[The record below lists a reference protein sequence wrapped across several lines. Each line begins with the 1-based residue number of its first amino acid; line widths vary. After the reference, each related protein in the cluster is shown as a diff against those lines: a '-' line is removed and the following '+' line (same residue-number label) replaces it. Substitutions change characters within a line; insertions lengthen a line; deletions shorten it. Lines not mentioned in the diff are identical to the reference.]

1 MKPQNFSKV
10 NRKNNSTKRRLK
22 SSYIISLLSIT
33 LVLFVLS
40 IFTLLVLYANR
51 ISSYIKENIG
61 FEIVM
66 KKGVKEAD
74 ILSLQKELDK
84 KNFVKSTKYI
94 SKDEATRQLSE
105 DLGDDILQWL
115 GDVENPLLPSIDVRF
130 TSEYANNDS
139 IARIEE
145 WVTKKKIVKEVY
157 FQKSLINSIN
167 ENVNILGAL
176 LLLVGAV
183 LLIMAVTLIGN
194 TVRLSIYAKRFIVRS
209 MQLVGATQEF
219 IMKPFMKTFIIQGV
233 IGSFVALALLTVF
246 IVTMMKKVPELVIL
260 TNFGGIAT
268 IYLSTLLLGVIL
280 TSLASFF
287 SMRKYLD
294 ADIDEL
300 YE

>member
-1 MKPQNFSKV
+1 M
-10 NRKNNSTKRRLK
+10 NRKNNSTKRRLR

-94 SKDEATRQLSE
+94 SKEEATRQLSE
-105 DLGDDILQWL
+105 DLGEDILQWL

-139 IARIEE
+139 IAKIED

-246 IVTMMKKVPELVIL
+246 IVTTMKKVPELVIL
-260 TNFGGIAT
+260 TNFGGIVT
-268 IYLSTLLLGVIL
+268 IYLSTLLLGVII
-280 TSLASFF
+280 TSLSSFF

>member
-1 MKPQNFSKV
+1 M
-10 NRKNNSTKRRLK
+10 
-22 SSYIISLLSIT
+22 
-33 LVLFVLS
+33 LS

-139 IARIEE
+139 IAKIED

-219 IMKPFMKTFIIQGV
+219 IMKPFIKTFIIQGI
-233 IGSFVALALLTVF
+233 IGSVIALALLTVF
-246 IVTMMKKVPELVIL
+246 IMTMMKKVPELEIL

>member
-1 MKPQNFSKV
+1 M
-10 NRKNNSTKRRLK
+10 NRKNNSTKRRLR

-74 ILSLQKELDK
+74 ILNLQKELDK

-94 SKDEATRQLSE
+94 SKEEATRQLSE
-105 DLGDDILQWL
+105 DLGEDILQWL

-139 IARIEE
+139 IARIED

-183 LLIMAVTLIGN
+183 LLIMAVTLIAN

-219 IMKPFMKTFIIQGV
+219 IMKPFIKTFIIQGV
-233 IGSFVALALLTVF
+233 IGSVIALILLTIF
-246 IVTMMKKVPELVIL
+246 IMTMMKKVPELEIL

-268 IYLSTLLLGVIL
+268 IYLSTLLLGVII
-280 TSLASFF
+280 TSLSSFF

>member
-1 MKPQNFSKV
+1 M
-10 NRKNNSTKRRLK
+10 NRKNNSTKRRLR

-40 IFTLLVLYANR
+40 IFTLLMLYANR

-66 KKGVKEAD
+66 KKGVKETD
-74 ILSLQKELDK
+74 ILNLQKELDK

-94 SKDEATRQLSE
+94 SKEEATRQLSE
-105 DLGDDILQWL
+105 DLGEDILQWL

-139 IARIEE
+139 IAKIED

-167 ENVNILGAL
+167 DNVNTLGAVL
-176 LLLVGAV
+176 LLIGAV
-183 LLIMAVTLIGN
+183 LLIMAVTLISN

-233 IGSFVALALLTVF
+233 IGSVIALALLTVF
-246 IVTMMKKVPELVIL
+246 ILTMMKKVPELEIL
-260 TNFGGIAT
+260 TNFGGIVT
-268 IYLSTLLLGVIL
+268 IYLSTLLFGVIL
-280 TSLASFF
+280 TSLSSFF

>member
-1 MKPQNFSKV
+1 M
-10 NRKNNSTKRRLK
+10 NRKNNSTKRRLR

-94 SKDEATRQLSE
+94 SKEEATRQLSE
-105 DLGDDILQWL
+105 DLGEDILQWL

-139 IARIEE
+139 IAKIED

-167 ENVNILGAL
+167 DNVNTLGAV

-183 LLIMAVTLIGN
+183 LLIMAVTLISN

-233 IGSFVALALLTVF
+233 IGSVIALALLTVF
-246 IVTMMKKVPELVIL
+246 ILTMMKKVPELEIL
-260 TNFGGIAT
+260 TNFGGIVT

-280 TSLASFF
+280 TSLSSFF

>member
-1 MKPQNFSKV
+1 MKLQNFSKV
-10 NRKNNSTKRRLK
+10 NRKNNSTKRRLR

-40 IFTLLVLYANR
+40 IFTLLMLYANR

-74 ILSLQKELDK
+74 ILNLQKELDK

-94 SKDEATRQLSE
+94 SKEEATRQLSE
-105 DLGDDILQWL
+105 DLGEDILQWL

-130 TSEYANNDS
+130 TAEYANNDS
-139 IARIEE
+139 ITRIEE

-167 ENVNILGAL
+167 DNVNTLGAV

-183 LLIMAVTLIGN
+183 LLIMAVTLISN

-209 MQLVGATQEF
+209 MQLVGATREF
-219 IMKPFMKTFIIQGV
+219 IMKPFMKTFVIQGV
-233 IGSFVALALLTVF
+233 IGSVIALALLTVF
-246 IVTMMKKVPELVIL
+246 ILTMMKKVPELEIL
-260 TNFGGIAT
+260 TNFGGIVT

-280 TSLASFF
+280 TSLSSFF

>member
-1 MKPQNFSKV
+1 M
-10 NRKNNSTKRRLK
+10 NRKNNSTKRRLR

-74 ILSLQKELDK
+74 ILNLQKELDK

-94 SKDEATRQLSE
+94 SKEEATRQLSE
-105 DLGDDILQWL
+105 DLGEDILQWL

-139 IARIEE
+139 IAKIED

-157 FQKSLINSIN
+157 FQRSLINSIN

-183 LLIMAVTLIGN
+183 LLIMAVTLIAN

-219 IMKPFMKTFIIQGV
+219 IMKPFIKTFIIQGV
-233 IGSFVALALLTVF
+233 IGSVIALILLTIF
-246 IVTMMKKVPELVIL
+246 IMTMMKKVPELEIL
-260 TNFGGIAT
+260 TNFGGIVT
-268 IYLSTLLLGVIL
+268 IYLSTLLLGVII
-280 TSLASFF
+280 TSLSSFF